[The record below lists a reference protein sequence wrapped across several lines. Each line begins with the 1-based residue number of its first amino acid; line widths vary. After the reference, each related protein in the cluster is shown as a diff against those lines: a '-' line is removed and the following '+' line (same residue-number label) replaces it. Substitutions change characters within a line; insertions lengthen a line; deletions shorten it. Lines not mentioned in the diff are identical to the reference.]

1 MWNRALNILAFVLG
15 IIAGDLFNPKFSQ
28 NIGVFEMIPLLVV
41 TFIIGF
47 LPSSVPNYLI
57 VPATSFGLAMQEIAF
72 QKVEGLGYGNI
83 FTSGNKK
90 KTVPRT

>member
-15 IIAGDLFNPKFSQ
+15 IIAGVFIQSKFSQ

-41 TFIIGF
+41 TFIIVF

-57 VPATSFGLAMQEIAF
+57 VPATSFGRQC
-72 QKVEGLGYGNI
+72 
-83 FTSGNKK
+83 KK
-90 KTVPRT
+90 MLFKK